1 MMRKNVLLVIVAG
14 LLVVGGASAGQ
25 SDSRGQ
31 QQLKKILERFPQAD
45 ADGDGKLTVAEA
57 KAFRDKMRTQQSR
70 SQPKD
75 KRIAPTFADV
85 RYGKYERN
93 VLDFYQAKSDKP
105 TALVV
110 YIHGGGFKGGDKKG
124 VSQNVVG
131 KCLASGVSVAAIH
144 YRFLKDAPLPVVLR
158 DSGRAIQFLRHS
170 AGKWNID
177 KQRIGAFGGSAGA
190 GTSLWLG
197 GHDDLADAE
206 SDDPVLRESSRLSVV
221 GAFACQCIYDFT
233 QWPDVIGA
241 NPDGGLV
248 DKNRDETY
256 RRFYG
261 SEVAAGMDSRKARRI
276 LADLD
281 MRGLI
286 GSGDAPVFL
295 WSSGDKGDPKNRGHY
310 IHHPRHAMAI
320 DRRCD
325 EVGVECEMVLQAD
338 NPGMSKDA
346 AYERMLKFFFK
357 HLKVK

>member
-1 MMRKNVLLVIVAG
+1 MTRKSALLAIIAG
-14 LLVVGGASAGQ
+14 LVLVGAASAGQ
-25 SDSRGQ
+25 GR
-31 QQLKKILERFPQAD
+31 
-45 ADGDGKLTVAEA
+45 A
-57 KAFRDKMRTQQSR
+57 KN
-70 SQPKD
+70 
-75 KRIAPTFADV
+75 KRISPTFANV
-85 RYGKYERN
+85 SYGEYGRN
-93 VLDFYQAKSDKP
+93 VLDFYQAKSDRP
-105 TALVV
+105 TALIV
-110 YIHGGGFKGGDKKG
+110 YIHGGGFVGGDKSG
-124 VSQNVVG
+124 VSQRVVG

-158 DSGRAIQFLRHS
+158 DSGRAIQFLRCN

-177 KQRIGAFGGSAGA
+177 KKRIGAFGGSAGA

-206 SDDPVLRESSRLSVV
+206 SRDAVLRESSRLSVV
-221 GAFACQCIYDFT
+221 GAFACQFTYDFT
-233 QWPDVIGA
+233 QWADVIGA
-241 NPDGGLV
+241 NPEGGLV
-248 DKNRDETY
+248 DKSSNETY

-261 SEVAAGMDSRKARRI
+261 PLMAANMDSRESRWT

-286 GSGDAPVFL
+286 GKGDAPVFL
-295 WSSGDKGDPKNRGHY
+295 WSSGAKGDAKNRGHY

-320 DRRCD
+320 DRRCR

-346 AYERMLKFFFK
+346 AYDRMLAFFFR